1 MTAEESVNHEGF
13 RVEVKDTIGAGDAFT
28 ATLTHYYLRG
38 ASLHQTSVA
47 ANRIGAWIS
56 THAGA
61 TPETSGSELALIL
74 GDDSE
79 SF

>member
-1 MTAEESVNHEGF
+1 INHTGF

-38 ASLHQTSVA
+38 ASLHETSLA
-47 ANRIGAWIS
+47 ANRMGAWIS
-56 THAGA
+56 TQAGA
-61 TPETSGSELALIL
+61 TPEISRSELALIL